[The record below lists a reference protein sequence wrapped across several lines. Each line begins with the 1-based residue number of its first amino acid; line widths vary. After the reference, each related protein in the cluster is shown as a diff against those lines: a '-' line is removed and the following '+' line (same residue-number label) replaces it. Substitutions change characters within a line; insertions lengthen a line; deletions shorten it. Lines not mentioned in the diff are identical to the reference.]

1 MEDAGSGT
9 GKEYLSLTPKQ
20 RRLLYGEESFERSVQ
35 LENII
40 TNKVRRLPKRLDNL
54 LTDID
59 ALSEANFFESDWE
72 PPLSDAMKQNRQDV
86 WESYQWES
94 IHRQILDDDGVAG
107 LISDDAIGELE
118 PSPDGEIRQFNEN
131 ARSKNLGKSLGIA
144 IHQLTYDCMSHE
156 ERNELLVGFFEGLLL
171 GKEGPS
177 NYREGNQTVSSA
189 LDAIA
194 EPDWE
199 FKLRAMAAD
208 FPDSS
213 EQMRSPKRHENIK
226 LAEIAIN
233 RTNLIK
239 SDTLLEYIIDEAF
252 QFPTSHGPSVSST
265 NFASRPIPK
274 EEDPLPKYKSK
285 SVEKKKLLRGELVA
299 ELVERNTEIK
309 KINMLVRYVEV
320 SKYVFKN
327 NENIRDVFKR
337 LYQAH
342 KSETTDIDEK
352 LSNPKRFMSDWG
364 SNQDDWGSN
373 KGIAY
378 TLAGTKGK
386 LKDIELL
393 TTDSEGEWKIDPLG
407 ELVGYICIDEDSTY
421 PIDELCHRYV
431 LDKEITNEE
440 SQLIQA
446 AIDTFYD
453 INNTNLR
460 DEQLS
465 RD

>member
-1 MEDAGSGT
+1 MEDAGSKT

-35 LENII
+35 LEDII

-72 PPLSDAMKQNRQDV
+72 PPLSNAMKQNRQDI

-94 IHRQILDDDGVAG
+94 IHRQILDDDGVTG

-118 PSPDGEIRQFNEN
+118 YSPDGEIRQYNRN
-131 ARSKNLGKSLGIA
+131 ARAENLGKSLGIA
-144 IHQLTYDCMSHE
+144 IHQLTHDCMSSE
-156 ERNELLVGFFEGLLL
+156 ERNELLVGFFEGLLF

-177 NYREGNQTVSSA
+177 NYRVGNQTVNSA

-194 EPDWE
+194 ESDWQ
-199 FKLRAMAAD
+199 FKLRLMTAD
-208 FPDSS
+208 LSAYS
-213 EQMRSPKRHENIK
+213 GKVRSPQRHENIK
-226 LAEIAIN
+226 LAKMVIN
-233 RTNLIK
+233 RTNLIE

-252 QFPTSHGPSVSST
+252 QFPISQGPSPVPPTSL
-265 NFASRPIPK
+265 SRRIPK

-285 SVEKKKLLRGELVA
+285 SVEKKKLFRGELVA

-309 KINMLVRYVEV
+309 KVDMLVKYVEASQV
-320 SKYVFKN
+320 VFEN
-327 NENIRDVFKR
+327 NENIREVFDK
-337 LYQAH
+337 LYQAY
-342 KSETTDIDEK
+342 KSETTNIDEK
-352 LSNPKRFMSDWG
+352 LSNPKRFMS
-364 SNQDDWGSN
+364 DWGSN

-393 TTDSEGEWKIDPLG
+393 TTNSEGDWKMDPLG
-407 ELVGYICIDEDSTY
+407 ELVGYMYIDEGSFY
-421 PIDELCHRYV
+421 PIDDLCHRYV
-431 LDKEITNEE
+431 LNKEISNEE

-446 AIDTFYD
+446 AIETFHD

-460 DEQLS
+460 NEKLS